1 MRISGP
7 VLGTS
12 DPIGLAEFYERFLG
26 WPIVEREGEGPGEE
40 PWAKVRSEELGLKM
54 EFQYEPHFTPPVWP
68 PVPGEQQMLIHLDI
82 GVPDLAEGVAFA
94 VGAGA
99 REAEHQ
105 PQDDVR
111 VMLDPA
117 GHVFCLFDDPL
128 QR

>member
-40 PWAKVRSEELGLKM
+40 PWAKVRSEEANLKL
-54 EFQYEPHFTPPVWP
+54 EFQYEPHFTPPIWP

-82 GVPDLAEGVAFA
+82 GVPDLEEGVAFA
-94 VGAGA
+94 LEAGA
-99 REAEHQ
+99 IEAGHQ
-105 PQDDVR
+105 PQADVR
-111 VMLDPA
+111 VMLDPS
-117 GHVFCLFDDPL
+117 GHVFCLFADPL
-128 QR
+128 